1 MWDLVDV
8 HSPDADKIHLV
19 LDNYKTHSPGSLYKA
34 YPAEEARRILKK
46 IEFHYTPKHAS
57 WLNMVE
63 IEIGVMNRQ
72 CLDRRIATWDNLLL
86 SLTAWETARNTEKA
100 RIKWMFDVDNA
111 RLKLN
116 RAYKLLNSQN

>member
-1 MWDLVDV
+1 
-8 HSPDADKIHLV
+8 
-19 LDNYKTHSPGSLYKA
+19 
-34 YPAEEARRILKK
+34 
-46 IEFHYTPKHAS
+46 
-57 WLNMVE
+57 MVE

-72 CLDRRIATWDNLLL
+72 CLDRRIATWDDLRL
-86 SLTAWETARNTEKA
+86 SLTAWETARNSENA